1 MEHETA
7 EKDAMKQNISTA
19 NQVMLWQFFFIA
31 HAPSAGW
38 TETLSKQSQE
48 HQVKT
53 TYISLENV
61 KAKTEVM

>member
-48 HQVKT
+48 H
-53 TYISLENV
+53 
-61 KAKTEVM
+61 